1 MNIVIIRMMEKNILD
16 SSAND
21 LMALAVTF
29 CAYIGNLYETD
40 DLAILSGFF
49 NVIGD
54 GLSLYSAV
62 LAKKSS
68 NDSEKSEITKK
79 E

>member
-1 MNIVIIRMMEKNILD
+1 MEKNILD

-29 CAYIGNLYETD
+29 CAYMGNLYDEE

-62 LAKKSS
+62 LSKKSS
-68 NDSEKSEITKK
+68 GDSNECKITKK

>member
-1 MNIVIIRMMEKNILD
+1 MERNILD
-16 SSAND
+16 ASAND
-21 LMALAVTF
+21 LMALAVSF
-29 CAYIGNLYETD
+29 CAYMGNMYDAD

-49 NVIGD
+49 NVVGD

-62 LAKKSS
+62 LAKQ
-68 NDSEKSEITKK
+68 NGGILNNTNETQENVKK

>member
-1 MNIVIIRMMEKNILD
+1 MKKGNNLEKNILD
-16 SSAND
+16 ASAND
-21 LMALAVTF
+21 LMALAVSF
-29 CAYIGNLYETD
+29 CAYMGNLYD
-40 DLAILSGFF
+40 ANDLAILSGFF

-62 LAKKSS
+62 LAKQNGFTNNTESAE
-68 NDSEKSEITKK
+68 NIKK

>member
-1 MNIVIIRMMEKNILD
+1 MEKNILD

-29 CAYIGNLYETD
+29 CAYMGNLYDEE
-40 DLAILSGFF
+40 DLAILSEFF

-62 LAKKSS
+62 LSKKSS
-68 NDSEKSEITKK
+68 GDSNECKITKK

>member
-1 MNIVIIRMMEKNILD
+1 MERNILD

-21 LMALAVTF
+21 LMALAVSF
-29 CAYIGNLYETD
+29 CAYMGNSYDAD

-62 LAKKSS
+62 LDKKSS
-68 NDSEKSEITKK
+68 NESENEITKRNK
-79 E
+79 SNIDKI